1 MLDSENYTPRLK
13 ELYNSVIRA
22 SLKEEFSYKNDMQI
36 PGLQKVVLNIGC
48 GAEAVRDTKKAKAAQ
63 KDLTAIAGQLAVIT
77 IAKKIN
83 RSFQS
88 S

>member
-36 PGLQKVVLNIGC
+36 PGLQKIVLNI
-48 GAEAVRDTKKAKAAQ
+48 
-63 KDLTAIAGQLAVIT
+63 
-77 IAKKIN
+77 
-83 RSFQS
+83 
-88 S
+88 